1 MAKRT
6 SKLRTTTLGL
16 VLTVGLA
23 VAVPWGPGCLGCEL
37 DTTPIIHKHAPPKLE
52 AEPMRHAKA
61 DDNDSG
67 DDSK

>member
-6 SKLRTTTLGL
+6 TSNTRTTLAATALL
-16 VLTVGLA
+16 VLFAIVI
-23 VAVPWGPGCLGCEL
+23 PWGCEL
-37 DTTPIIHKHAPPKLE
+37 DTSPIIHKHPPAKRE
-52 AEPMRHAKA
+52 AEPMRHAKAA